1 MSDAAADAAAG
12 RDVEDFDVESELDG
26 GVNDVV
32 AMGNAAIV
40 SRAVRRFMVVGCEYE
55 RLRCNDSFVARVVSR
70 VIAAAFTAQI
80 ESIRDFKCYYEELL
94 DWLENGDH

>member
-32 AMGNAAIV
+32 AMGIAAIV

-55 RLRCNDSFVARVVSR
+55 R
-70 VIAAAFTAQI
+70 
-80 ESIRDFKCYYEELL
+80 FKMQRLFCCSC
-94 DWLENGDH
+94 G